1 MGAGAGLVG
10 LGAGGGSG
18 AGFGFGWGSG
28 LGSGFWRFGSLRG
41 SGRGG
46 FPSGSFRCD
55 GGFTGAGRAW
65 ATWGRPMSGS
75 SGGGSGVRSSEGAR
89 NRPATT
95 ATVVAPARAAC
106 RQLTLMPL
114 MPRTPRGIR
123 LCPMAGCSIV
133 PAALATLTYEMI
145 LMLNPDSG
153 DEQRDKIAGDV
164 KSKLESSGEVLHE
177 AKWGLRKMAYEI
189 EKHESSDYRFY
200 RFNGDKPLLDD
211 LDHSLKITDG
221 VLRFRIFKTEPDAPI
236 MVPPDTEQIMRR
248 DEDDRD
254 RGRGRGGDRGD
265 RGPRRPRYE
274 DESSSESSA
283 PEAVPAAAAAE
294 APPAEEAPAA
304 PAEAPVEAPAEPAEA
319 PATEAEPTAAA
330 SPDAE

>member
-1 MGAGAGLVG
+1 
-10 LGAGGGSG
+10 
-18 AGFGFGWGSG
+18 
-28 LGSGFWRFGSLRG
+28 
-41 SGRGG
+41 
-46 FPSGSFRCD
+46 
-55 GGFTGAGRAW
+55 
-65 ATWGRPMSGS
+65 
-75 SGGGSGVRSSEGAR
+75 
-89 NRPATT
+89 
-95 ATVVAPARAAC
+95 
-106 RQLTLMPL
+106 MP
-114 MPRTPRGIR
+114 
-123 LCPMAGCSIV
+123 GCSIV

-189 EKHESSDYRFY
+189 DKHESSDYRFY

-274 DESSSESSA
+274 DEGSGESSA
-283 PEAVPAAAAAE
+283 PAAAPAATAVAE
-294 APPAEEAPAA
+294 APPAEAPAVEAPAEAPSA

-319 PATEAEPTAAA
+319 PATEAEPAADA

>member
-1 MGAGAGLVG
+1 
-10 LGAGGGSG
+10 
-18 AGFGFGWGSG
+18 
-28 LGSGFWRFGSLRG
+28 
-41 SGRGG
+41 
-46 FPSGSFRCD
+46 
-55 GGFTGAGRAW
+55 
-65 ATWGRPMSGS
+65 
-75 SGGGSGVRSSEGAR
+75 
-89 NRPATT
+89 
-95 ATVVAPARAAC
+95 
-106 RQLTLMPL
+106 MP
-114 MPRTPRGIR
+114 
-123 LCPMAGCSIV
+123 GCSIV

-145 LMLNPDSG
+145 LMLDPDSG

-177 AKWGLRKMAYEI
+177 AKWGMRKMAYEI

-254 RGRGRGGDRGD
+254 RGRAPRGGD

-274 DESSSESSA
+274 DEGGGEGDASA
-283 PEAVPAAAAAE
+283 AAPAAAPVAEAAAE
-294 APPAEEAPAA
+294 APAEAEADPRRSTRRAPPRPLPS
-304 PAEAPVEAPAEPAEA
+304 PAEARRRSPAEPAEA
-319 PATEAEPTAAA
+319 PADEAEPATPAP
-330 SPDAE
+330 SDAE

>member
-1 MGAGAGLVG
+1 
-10 LGAGGGSG
+10 
-18 AGFGFGWGSG
+18 
-28 LGSGFWRFGSLRG
+28 
-41 SGRGG
+41 
-46 FPSGSFRCD
+46 
-55 GGFTGAGRAW
+55 
-65 ATWGRPMSGS
+65 
-75 SGGGSGVRSSEGAR
+75 
-89 NRPATT
+89 
-95 ATVVAPARAAC
+95 
-106 RQLTLMPL
+106 
-114 MPRTPRGIR
+114 
-123 LCPMAGCSIV
+123 
-133 PAALATLTYEMI
+133 MI

-189 EKHESSDYRFY
+189 DKHESSDYRFY

-274 DESSSESSA
+274 DEGSGESSA
-283 PEAVPAAAAAE
+283 PAAPRLRQPSPRHRAAE
-294 APPAEEAPAA
+294 APA
-304 PAEAPVEAPAEPAEA
+304 AEA
-319 PATEAEPTAAA
+319 PADCPRRRRRGSGRGARRARRGSGHRGRADRGRLLRRRVA
-330 SPDAE
+330 RSPIPLFRSLRLDSATGRISRVRGCLDSEES

>member
-1 MGAGAGLVG
+1 
-10 LGAGGGSG
+10 
-18 AGFGFGWGSG
+18 
-28 LGSGFWRFGSLRG
+28 
-41 SGRGG
+41 
-46 FPSGSFRCD
+46 
-55 GGFTGAGRAW
+55 
-65 ATWGRPMSGS
+65 
-75 SGGGSGVRSSEGAR
+75 
-89 NRPATT
+89 
-95 ATVVAPARAAC
+95 
-106 RQLTLMPL
+106 MP
-114 MPRTPRGIR
+114 
-123 LCPMAGCSIV
+123 GCSIV

-177 AKWGLRKMAYEI
+177 ANWGLRKMAYEI
-189 EKHESSDYRFY
+189 DKHESSDYRFY

-248 DEDDRD
+248 DEDDR
-254 RGRGRGGDRGD
+254 GRGRGGDRGD

-274 DESSSESSA
+274 DEGSGESSA
-283 PEAVPAAAAAE
+283 PAAAPAAAAVAEAPPAEAPAAE
-294 APPAEEAPAA
+294 APPAEAPAA
-304 PAEAPVEAPAEPAEA
+304 PAEAPAEATAEPAEA
-319 PATEAEPTAAA
+319 PATEAEPAADA

>member
-1 MGAGAGLVG
+1 
-10 LGAGGGSG
+10 
-18 AGFGFGWGSG
+18 
-28 LGSGFWRFGSLRG
+28 
-41 SGRGG
+41 
-46 FPSGSFRCD
+46 
-55 GGFTGAGRAW
+55 
-65 ATWGRPMSGS
+65 
-75 SGGGSGVRSSEGAR
+75 
-89 NRPATT
+89 
-95 ATVVAPARAAC
+95 
-106 RQLTLMPL
+106 MP
-114 MPRTPRGIR
+114 
-123 LCPMAGCSIV
+123 GCSIV

-177 AKWGLRKMAYEI
+177 ATWGMRKMAYEI
-189 EKHESSDYRFY
+189 DKHESSDYRFY

-254 RGRGRGGDRGD
+254 RGRGRGGDRG
-265 RGPRRPRYE
+265 PRRPRYE
-274 DESSSESSA
+274 DESGGEGDVPA
-283 PEAVPAAAAAE
+283 PVPAAAPVAEAAVEVPAE
-294 APPAEEAPAA
+294 APAEAEA
-304 PAEAPVEAPAEPAEA
+304 APVEAPAEPAAEVPAEPAEA
-319 PATEAEPTAAA
+319 PAAEAEPATPA